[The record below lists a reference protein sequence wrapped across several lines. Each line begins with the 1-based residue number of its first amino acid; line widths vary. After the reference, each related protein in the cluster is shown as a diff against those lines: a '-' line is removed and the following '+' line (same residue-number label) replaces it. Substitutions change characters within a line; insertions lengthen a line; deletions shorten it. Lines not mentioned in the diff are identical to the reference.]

1 MRWREMEKD
10 IIESLNEKIKDK
22 DKLIEELRQ
31 AIRDML
37 VKVKE

>member
-1 MRWREMEKD
+1 MEKD